1 MPLKIKCMEKTMR
14 TKYLPLILCA
24 ATLVLSACSQPTT
37 AVQTAEPSAPTAVPL
52 PQATLTAA
60 LQPVTEEAVLN
71 GTYTIQDGKQTV
83 QLANGKYE
91 SGNGSDYVVATVD
104 PPVTFGDLNGD
115 GVTDAV
121 AVLAENYGGSGTF
134 LTLVPVLAAPEG
146 ASPQKGISL
155 GDRVQVQSV
164 SISGGT
170 VSVSLL
176 AQGPNDPMC
185 CPSQAQTRTYEYLQ
199 GTGMV
204 LMSVTSQTANGLTR
218 TIIINTPAAGS
229 DVTSPMPLSGSV
241 TIAPFENNLVVK
253 LYDAS
258 GTQISASPLPVTAA
272 EMGGPGTFSTSVD
285 LAAASVPAGMV
296 RVEVVDTSPADG
308 SILALAAVYVNFK

>member
-1 MPLKIKCMEKTMR
+1 MR
-14 TKYLPLILCA
+14 KSIGPVLISSLLLLILA
-24 ATLVLSACSQPTT
+24 ACGKPTP
-37 AVQTAEPSAPTAVPL
+37 VQQAPTAAPL
-52 PQATLTAA
+52 PQATPTAA
-60 LQPVTEEAVLN
+60 LQPVTEEAVMN
-71 GTYTIQDGKQTV
+71 GTFTIQDGNQTV

-91 SGNGSDYVVATVD
+91 TGQGADYVMATVV
-104 PPVTFGDLNGD
+104 PPVAFDDLNGD

-121 AVLAENYGGSGTF
+121 VVLAENYGGSGTF
-134 LTLVPVLAAPEG
+134 MTLLPVLAAPEG
-146 ASPQKGISL
+146 ASPQKGVSL
-155 GDRVQVQSV
+155 GDRVQVRSV
-164 SISGGT
+164 SISEGT

-176 AQGPNDPMC
+176 AQGSNDPMC

-199 GTGMV
+199 RTGMV

-218 TIIINTPAAGS
+218 TITIDTPAAAS

-241 TIAPFENNLVVK
+241 TIAPFENNLVVN

-258 GTQISASPLPVTAA
+258 GMQISASPLPVTAT
-272 EMGGPGTFSTSVD
+272 EMGEPGTFSTSVD

-308 SILALAAVYVNFK
+308 SILALAAVYVNYK